1 LKNKICLLL
10 VMLLLILTGCSNSI
24 SNGGT
29 DKTDADA
36 QANKE
41 VKLDIV
47 TTDRVLYYMVKD
59 IVGDK
64 HNVEYMFK
72 DMDSQLLFTFTDDSL
87 YNIAKKDLFIYM
99 GSSYEPWIPSFSDK
113 INKINV
119 GMINASR
126 GVKTISLNKAK
137 TYNDIVVKEN
147 PYYLFNYDN
156 FKIALLNIKNS
167 IQDKDPK
174 NRNYYEKNFNEVVK
188 RTELEQEK
196 IAKIISDMSGYRFI
210 YSEEEFGYFVKYY
223 SMNSLWL
230 DLNIEGSKTKYANS
244 QAVSAAVKNPS
255 KVVFLYNSSKAL
267 KENEELIKKYDLS
280 TLRVKICRND
290 ISYEEMLLLDESLF
304 ESYYDSIDI
313 KK

>member
-1 LKNKICLLL
+1 MKNRICLLL
-10 VMLLLILTGCSNSI
+10 VVVLLLLTGCTNGTA
-24 SNGGT
+24 NGGT
-29 DKTDADA
+29 DNTDSEA
-36 QANKE
+36 QASKE

-47 TTDRVLYYMVKD
+47 TTDRALYYMVKD

-64 HNVEYMFK
+64 HNVEYMFRN
-72 DMDSQLLFTFTDDSL
+72 MDSQLFFTFTDDSL

-99 GSSYEPWIPSFSDK
+99 GASYEPWIPTFSDK
-113 INKINV
+113 INKSKV

-126 GVKTISLNKAK
+126 GVKTIALNKAG
-137 TYNDIVVKEN
+137 TYNDIVIKEN
-147 PYYLFNYDN
+147 PYYLLNYDN
-156 FKIALLNIKNS
+156 YKIALLNIKNS

-188 RTELEQEK
+188 KTEEEQAK
-196 IAKIISDMSGYRFI
+196 IGKIISNISDYKFI
-210 YSEEEFGYFVKYY
+210 YSEEEFGYFIKYY

-230 DLNIEGSKTKYANS
+230 DLNEEGSTTKYANS
-244 QAVSAAVKNPS
+244 QAVSAAVRNPS
-255 KVVFLYNSSKAL
+255 KIVFLYNSSKAL
-267 KENEELIKKYDLS
+267 KDNEELIKKYDLS

-290 ISYEEMLLLDESLF
+290 ISYEEMLLLNESLF